1 MSSRQE
7 IRVPD
12 LGDFDDVEIVEVHV
26 KAGDRVQP
34 EDPLITLET
43 DKAAMEVPAPAAGTL
58 AEVTVDV
65 GGRVSEGHVI
75 AILEADI
82 ADDEE
87 TTAPEAPAKDDS
99 EEDTAALELPEQ
111 PAASAAPAATAGPQP
126 VVVPDL
132 GDFDAADI
140 AEVHIKAG
148 DEVALDDPL
157 ITLETDKAA
166 MDVPSPVAG
175 KVLSV
180 AVTAG
185 GQIATGGLI
194 AEVEVT
200 GDAAPSDE
208 DTAPFKTELPP
219 AATPAPAVSPAP
231 ATAPPAPA
239 GAGRLPPVNEATFG
253 KAHASP
259 AVRKFARELG
269 VDLGQVKGSGE
280 KGRVIKEDVKAFVKA
295 ALSGQGAVPAGGSAI
310 PPVPSVDFAKYGEV
324 EVEPLGRIQKISG
337 PRLRASWLNYPHVT
351 QFDEAD
357 ITEIEA
363 RRKKLKE
370 AAAANDVKLTPLAF
384 IMKAVVI
391 ALKEFPLFNTSMSED
406 QQSLVWK
413 KYFHLGFAADTP
425 NGLVVPVI
433 RDADLKDVMTI
444 AQELGALSAKAREG
458 KITAKEMQGGTFTV
472 SSLGGIGGTHFTP
485 IINAPEVAILGV
497 GRSDFR
503 PVYQDGDFVPRLML
517 PLSLSYDH
525 RVIDGATGVRF
536 TTYLRQVL
544 ADADRVLLGS

>member
-7 IRVPD
+7 VRVPD
-12 LGDFDDVEIVEVHV
+12 LGDFDAVEIVEVHV
-26 KAGDRVQP
+26 KAGDQVQV

-43 DKAAMEVPAPAAGTL
+43 DKAAMEVPAPAAGRL
-58 AEVTVDV
+58 VEVTVEV
-65 GGRVSEGHVI
+65 GGHVSEGDVI
-75 AILEADI
+75 AVLEGAETTV
-82 ADDEE
+82 DEPPAA
-87 TTAPEAPAKDDS
+87 TAPETSGESVADSGAAAPVAV
-99 EEDTAALELPEQ
+99 A
-111 PAASAAPAATAGPQP
+111 AASAGPQP

-140 AEVHIKAG
+140 TEVHIKVG
-148 DEVALDDPL
+148 DVVALEDPL

-175 KVLSV
+175 RVLSV
-180 AVTAG
+180 AVAAG
-185 GQIATGGLI
+185 GQIGAGGLI
-194 AEVEVT
+194 GEVEVA
-200 GDAAPSDE
+200 GAPVPDLD
-208 DTAPFKTELPP
+208 DTATHKPDFEAAEEGPAPP
-219 AATPAPAVSPAP
+219 AAPARPAA
-231 ATAPPAPA
+231 APA
-239 GAGRLPPVNEATFG
+239 GPGRLPPVNEATFG

-269 VDLGQVKGSGE
+269 VDLGQVRGQGE
-280 KGRVIKEDVKAFVKA
+280 KGRVLKEDIKAFVKA
-295 ALSGQGAVPAGGSAI
+295 VMSGQATAPAAGSAI
-310 PPVPSVDFAKYGEV
+310 PPVPAVDFAKFGEI
-324 EVEPLGRIQKISG
+324 EVKPLGRIQKLSG
-337 PRLRASWLNYPHVT
+337 PRLHASWLNYPHVT

-370 AAAANDVKLTPLAF
+370 AAASNDVKLTPLAF

-391 ALKEFPLFNTSMSED
+391 ALKEFPLFNTSMAED
-406 QQSLVWK
+406 QQNLVWK

-433 RDADLKDVMTI
+433 RDADLKDVMSI
-444 AQELGALSAKAREG
+444 AQELGTLSAKAREG

-497 GRSDFR
+497 GRSDYQ
-503 PVYQDGDFVPRLML
+503 PVYQDGEFVPRLIL

-525 RVIDGATGVRF
+525 RVVDGATGVRF
-536 TTYLRQVL
+536 TTFLRSVL